1 MDITIRKAKISDFL
15 EISELDRQAW
25 RDNRN
30 SDFIPDG
37 EHVWRLWVEYSA
49 VFVAEYDNKIIGVV
63 LLFKANNCSLYL
75 LHKIFIDKNY
85 RDKKIGNMFFQSIVD
100 FLDKEKAD
108 CLLTT
113 DPVNSRMIHLCAK
126 YGFNHKELVKG
137 YYRPDEDRLV
147 IKRIYKSI

>member
-1 MDITIRKAKISDFL
+1 MDITIRKAGISDFL
-15 EISELDRQAW
+15 TISELDRQAW

-49 VFVAEYDNKIIGVV
+49 VFIAEYDKKIIGTA
-63 LLFKANNCSLYL
+63 LLFKADNCSLYL
-75 LHKIFIDKNY
+75 FHKIFIDKNY
-85 RDKKIGNMFFQSIVD
+85 RDKKIGNMFFQNIVD

-113 DPVNSRMIHLCAK
+113 DPINSRMIRLCAK
-126 YGFNHKELVKG
+126 YGFNHKELVKD
-137 YYRPDEDRLV
+137 YYRRDEDRLV
-147 IKRIYKSI
+147 IKRMHK

>member
-1 MDITIRKAKISDFL
+1 MDIIIRKADISDFL

-49 VFVAEYDNKIIGVV
+49 VFVAEYDKKIVGVV

-108 CLLTT
+108 CMLTT
-113 DPVNSRMIHLCAK
+113 DPINLRMIHLCAK
-126 YGFNHKELVKG
+126 YGFNSKELVKG
-137 YYRPDEDRLV
+137 YYRHDEDRLV
-147 IKRIYKSI
+147 IRRIYKES

>member
-1 MDITIRKAKISDFL
+1 MDIIIRKAKISDFL

-37 EHVWRLWVEYSA
+37 EHVWRLWVEYST
-49 VFVAEYDNKIIGVV
+49 VLVAEYNKKIVGVV

-126 YGFNHKELVKG
+126 YGFNNKELVKG

-147 IKRIYKSI
+147 IKRIYK

>member
-1 MDITIRKAKISDFL
+1 MDITIRKANISDFL

-49 VFVAEYDNKIIGVV
+49 VFVAEYNKKIVGTV

-100 FLDKEKAD
+100 FLDNEKAD

-126 YGFNHKELVKG
+126 YGFNNKELVKG

-147 IKRIYKSI
+147 IRREYK

>member
-37 EHVWRLWVEYSA
+37 EHVWRLWVEYST
-49 VFVAEYDNKIIGVV
+49 VLVAEYNKKIVGVV

-126 YGFNHKELVKG
+126 YGFNNKELVKG

-147 IKRIYKSI
+147 IKRIYK

>member
-1 MDITIRKAKISDFL
+1 MDIIIRKAIISDFL

-37 EHVWRLWVEYSA
+37 EHVWRLWVEYST
-49 VFVAEYDNKIIGVV
+49 VFVAKYNKKIVGTV

-100 FLDKEKAD
+100 FLDNEKAD

-126 YGFNHKELVKG
+126 YGFNNKELVKG

-147 IKRIYKSI
+147 IRREYK